1 MGRDA
6 QARAQLILMVSV
18 NQTMDPTLLCRQPP
32 LTAALTQCSPV
43 STLKLNLPGLP
54 TESQRRSLLSAGT
67 PFHTSIFINKPE
79 GSGDL
84 ADLLGQPSL
93 RVTLSVVSPSVM
105 VMLRLFMWL
114 PLEPEGLAGL
124 AVLLLPWLRP

>member
-1 MGRDA
+1 ML
-6 QARAQLILMVSV
+6 RAQFRM
-18 NQTMDPTLLCRQPP
+18 
-32 LTAALTQCSPV
+32 
-43 STLKLNLPGLP
+43 
-54 TESQRRSLLSAGT
+54 ESRGWG
-67 PFHTSIFINKPE
+67 NE
-79 GSGDL
+79 V
-84 ADLLGQPSL
+84 LLGQPSL